1 MSNERDKTG
10 QDFTN
15 NLVADTVIKANKG
28 TTLSCIKSLS
38 NSMIQIWVWF
48 HNWIHTIHKIG
59 IGSMW
64 QTF

>member
-38 NSMIQIWVWF
+38 NSMIHI
-48 HNWIHTIHKIG
+48 
-59 IGSMW
+59 
-64 QTF
+64 